1 MNQDQQPT
9 HGYLVAPHERDSIGR
24 HTLNS
29 LSGPEFTGA
38 GAVFAPL
45 RALPPGGQLLVL
57 AVMLAVGMA
66 GCTAAWV
73 DYQDYTPSPNVCRA
87 ADAGVPAERPGS
99 CIPRERLTGV
109 PR

>member
-1 MNQDQQPT
+1 MNQDQQLT
-9 HGYLVAPHERDSIGR
+9 YGYLVAPHERDSIGR
-24 HTLNS
+24 HTLTS

-45 RALPPGGQLLVL
+45 RMLPPGGQLLAL
-57 AVMLAVGMA
+57 AVLIAVGMA

-73 DYQDYTPSPNVCRA
+73 DYQDYQPSPNVCRA
-87 ADAGVPAERPGS
+87 TAAGVPAERPGS
-99 CIPRERLTGV
+99 CIPREQLTGV